1 MDATLTVTIFSR
13 ISIRIIKEQE
23 NIIGPLAW
31 DEAAKVEGLTVVSR
45 TTPEVSFVGDP
56 KKAINALVERY
67 EKLFGRLSR
76 EVSREAVG
84 DLTSEISAEDIP
96 TSLR

>member
-1 MDATLTVTIFSR
+1 MDTLTTARIFSQ

-31 DEAAKVEGLTVVSR
+31 DEASKVEGLTIVSR
-45 TTPEVSFVGDP
+45 TSPEVSFVGDP
-56 KKAINALVERY
+56 KAAINALVARY

-76 EVSREAVG
+76 EVSRDAVV
-84 DLTSEISAEDIP
+84 DLTSEISTEDIP
-96 TSLR
+96 QSLR